1 MNPKTQQVEES
12 TGDPRTFAFSES
24 GQGEAEESQDS
35 SDGPEN
41 VPPKYPTGIHWKV
54 RQTRLKIPTGNDREN
69 TRTPKAKMSIN
80 TMQGRGLRLK
90 SGFLGWWQNSDLLA
104 R

>member
-1 MNPKTQQVEES
+1 MIRKGDMHSKTQQVEQ
-12 TGDPRTFAFSES
+12 TMGNLRTLVFSKS
-24 GQGEAEESQDS
+24 GQGKAEESQDS

-69 TRTPKAKMSIN
+69 TRTLKAKMSIN
-80 TMQGRGLRLK
+80 TMQGRGL
-90 SGFLGWWQNSDLLA
+90 
-104 R
+104 